1 MDTNNNVQDIINI
14 NGEEVIASE
23 EKKATFGT
31 KAKTYF
37 KNNGKKIVKKTIIG
51 VGLLTAG
58 FALGVRSGLIDKI
71 DVSDLDVD
79 VTEL

>member
-1 MDTNNNVQDIINI
+1 MDTNNNAQDIINI

-31 KAKTYF
+31 KVKTYV

-58 FALGVRSGLIDKI
+58 FALGVRSRLIDKI